1 MKIETQCI
9 HNKERRTDITGS
21 LTMPIYQ
28 SATFAH
34 PGVGMSTG
42 YDYSRLQNP
51 TREYLEKILAN
62 LEHAVD
68 AIALSS
74 GMAAISVTMEL
85 FHPGD
90 HIIISND
97 LYGGSYRLFE
107 HISEKNGIEFTT
119 VNTSNIDDIKNAI
132 KVNTK
137 SVFLETVSNPMMQV
151 TDLIE
156 VSKLTKEKNLLLIV
170 DNTFLSPYFQ
180 NPIDLGADIVIH
192 SGTKYL
198 CGHNDIVA
206 GIIAVATN
214 ELSDKIRF
222 IYKTTGA
229 CLSAMD
235 SWLLTRSI
243 KTLGIRIERQEKNA
257 KELAA
262 WLKKQPWVTKIWYVG
277 LPDHVGYDIMKE
289 QARGFGAMISIETDS
304 KETALRILSN
314 VNLIY
319 YAESLGS
326 VESLITYPML
336 QTHADLPE
344 EERNAKGITDRF
356 LRISVGIEN
365 VEDLIEDLDQ
375 AANGGTYEKI

>member
-1 MKIETQCI
+1 MKIETKCI
-9 HNKERRTDITGS
+9 HSNEKRNDITGS

-51 TREYLEKILAN
+51 TREYLENILAN

-90 HIIISND
+90 HIIISDD

-107 HISEKNGIEFTT
+107 HISAKNGLEFTV
-119 VNTSNIDDIKNAI
+119 VNTSNIDDIKNAL

-151 TDLIE
+151 SDLIE
-156 VSKLTKEKNLLLIV
+156 ISKLTKEKELFLIV

-206 GIIAVATN
+206 GIIAVATK

-243 KTLGIRIERQEKNA
+243 KTLGVRIERQEKNA
-257 KELAA
+257 KELAV

-277 LPDHVGYDIMKE
+277 LPDHVGYDIIKE
-289 QARGFGAMISIETDS
+289 QARGFGAMISIETDN
-304 KETALRILSN
+304 KETALRILSH

-319 YAESLGS
+319 YAESLGG
-326 VESLITYPML
+326 VESLVTYPML

-344 EERNAKGITDRF
+344 EERNAKGINDRF

>member
-243 KTLGIRIERQEKNA
+243 KTLGIRTVSHNSR
-257 KELAA
+257 
-262 WLKKQPWVTKIWYVG
+262 
-277 LPDHVGYDIMKE
+277 
-289 QARGFGAMISIETDS
+289 
-304 KETALRILSN
+304 
-314 VNLIY
+314 
-319 YAESLGS
+319 
-326 VESLITYPML
+326 
-336 QTHADLPE
+336 
-344 EERNAKGITDRF
+344 
-356 LRISVGIEN
+356 
-365 VEDLIEDLDQ
+365 
-375 AANGGTYEKI
+375 

>member
-156 VSKLTKEKNLLLIV
+156 VSKLTKQKNLLLIV

-257 KELAA
+257 KELAS

-277 LPDHVGYDIMKE
+277 LPDHVGYDIIKE

>member
-9 HNKERRTDITGS
+9 HSKKRRNDGTGS

-34 PGVGMSTG
+34 PGVGQSTG

-51 TREYLEKILAN
+51 TREHVEQILAN
-62 LEHAVD
+62 LEHAAD
-68 AIALSS
+68 AIAFSS
-74 GMAAISVTMEL
+74 GMAAMTATMEL

-90 HIIISND
+90 HIIISDD
-97 LYGGSYRLFE
+97 LYGGSYRLFQ
-107 HISEKNGIEFTT
+107 HISEKNGLHFTT
-119 VNTSNIDDIKNAI
+119 VNTSNINSIIEAAKNE
-132 KVNTK
+132 TK
-137 SVFLETVSNPMMQV
+137 AVFLETVSNPMMQV
-151 TDLIE
+151 TNLRE
-156 VSKLTKEKNLLLIV
+156 VSEFTKKNDLLLIV
-170 DNTFLSPYFQ
+170 DNTFLSPYLQ

-192 SGTKYL
+192 SATKYL

-206 GIIAVATN
+206 GVVAVAT
-214 ELSDKIRF
+214 EPLSDRLRF

-243 KTLGIRIERQEKNA
+243 KTLGIRMERQEENA
-257 KELAA
+257 RKLAL
-262 WLKKQPWVTKIWYVG
+262 WLKEQAWVKKVWYVG
-277 LPDHVGYDIMKE
+277 LTEHEGYDIMKE

-304 KETALRILSN
+304 KETALRLLSH

-319 YAESLGS
+319 YAESLGG

-336 QTHADLPE
+336 QTHADLSE
-344 EERNAKGITDRF
+344 EERNAKGINDRF

-365 VEDLIEDLDQ
+365 IEDLILDLEQ
-375 AANGGTYEKI
+375 AANGGTND

>member
-262 WLKKQPWVTKIWYVG
+262 WLKKQPWITKIWYVG
-277 LPDHVGYDIMKE
+277 LPDHVGYDIIKK

>member
-156 VSKLTKEKNLLLIV
+156 VSKLTKQKNLLLIV

-277 LPDHVGYDIMKE
+277 LPDHVGYDIIKK

>member
-97 LYGGSYRLFE
+97 LYGGSYRLFD

-262 WLKKQPWVTKIWYVG
+262 WLKKQPWITKIWYVG
-277 LPDHVGYDIMKE
+277 LPDHVGYDIIKK

-304 KETALRILSN
+304 KETALRILSH

-319 YAESLGS
+319 YAESLGG

>member
-9 HNKERRTDITGS
+9 HNKERRNDTTGA

-51 TREYLEKILAN
+51 TREYLEKIIAN
-62 LEHAVD
+62 LEHATD

-90 HIIISND
+90 HIIISDD

-107 HISEKNGIEFTT
+107 HISAKNGIEFTT
-119 VNTSNIDDIKNAI
+119 VNTSNLDDIKKSI

-137 SVFLETVSNPMMQV
+137 SIFLETISNPMMQI
-151 TDLIE
+151 TDLIK
-156 VSKLTKEKNLLLIV
+156 VSKLAKEHKLLLIV
-170 DNTFLSPYFQ
+170 DNTFLSPYYQ

-192 SGTKYL
+192 SATKYL

-206 GIIAVATN
+206 GIIAVASD
-214 ELSDKIRF
+214 ELSEKIRF

-235 SWLLTRSI
+235 SWLLTRSL
-243 KTLGIRIERQEKNA
+243 KTLGVRLAQQEKNA
-257 KELAA
+257 KALAE
-262 WLKKQPWVTKIWYVG
+262 WLKHQTWVTKVLYVG
-277 LPDHVGYDIMKE
+277 LPDHAGYDIIKE

-304 KETALRILSN
+304 KETALRILSH

-319 YAESLGS
+319 YAESLGG

-336 QTHADLPE
+336 QTHADIPE
-344 EERNAKGITDRF
+344 EERNAKGINDRF

-365 VEDLIEDLDQ
+365 VEDLIQDLDQ
-375 AANGGTYEKI
+375 AANGGTDENI

>member
-277 LPDHVGYDIMKE
+277 LPDHVGYDIIKK

>member
-1 MKIETQCI
+1 MRIETQCI
-9 HNKERRTDITGS
+9 HRKQRQNDGTGS
-21 LTMPIYQ
+21 VTMPIYQ

-51 TREYLEKILAN
+51 TREHLEQVLAT
-62 LEHAVD
+62 LEHAID
-68 AIALSS
+68 AIAFSS
-74 GMAAISVTMEL
+74 GMAAISATMEL

-90 HIIISND
+90 HIIISDD

-107 HISEKNGIEFTT
+107 HISSKNGLHFTT
-119 VNTSNIDDIKNAI
+119 VNTSNLESINHAI
-132 KVNTK
+132 NINTRAI
-137 SVFLETVSNPMMQV
+137 FLETVSNPMMQV
-151 TDLIE
+151 TDLLG
-156 VSKLTKEKNLLLIV
+156 VSKLCKNHGLLLIV
-170 DNTFLSPYFQ
+170 DNTFLSPYLQ

-192 SGTKYL
+192 SATKYL

-206 GIIAVATN
+206 GVLAIANAS
-214 ELSDKIRF
+214 LSEKLRF

-243 KTLGIRIERQEKNA
+243 KTLGIRMERQEKNA
-257 KELAA
+257 TKLAL
-262 WLKKQPWVTKIWYVG
+262 WLKEQPWVKKVWYVG
-277 LPDHVGYDIMKE
+277 LTDHEGYDIIKE
-289 QARGFGAMISIETDS
+289 QARGFGAMISLETDS
-304 KETALRILSN
+304 KDTALRLLSN
-314 VNLIY
+314 VQIFY
-319 YAESLGS
+319 YAESLGG

-344 EERNAKGITDRF
+344 EERNAKGINDRF

-365 VEDLIEDLDQ
+365 VEDLILDLEQ
-375 AANGGTYEKI
+375 AADGGANDKL

>member
-1 MKIETQCI
+1 MNIETQCI
-9 HNKERRTDITGS
+9 HCKERKKDGTGS

-51 TREYLEKILAN
+51 TREHLEQVIAS

-68 AIALSS
+68 AIAFSS
-74 GMAAISVTMEL
+74 GMAAISAVMEL
-85 FHPGD
+85 YHPGD
-90 HIIISND
+90 HILISDD

-107 HISEKNGIEFTT
+107 HISEKNGLNFTT
-119 VNTSNIDDIKNAI
+119 VNTSNLNSVKIAI
-132 KVNTK
+132 NQHTK
-137 SVFLETVSNPMMQV
+137 AIFLETVSNPMMQV
-151 TDLIE
+151 TDLI
-156 VSKLTKEKNLLLIV
+156 KLSNICKEHKLMLMV
-170 DNTFLSPYFQ
+170 DNTFLSPYLQ

-206 GIIAVATN
+206 GVIAIANTS
-214 ELSDKIRF
+214 LSEKLRF

-243 KTLGIRIERQEKNA
+243 KTLGIRMERQEKNA
-257 KELAA
+257 LELATWLRKQA
-262 WLKKQPWVTKIWYVG
+262 WVKKVWYVG
-277 LPDHVGYDIMKE
+277 LTDHEGYDIIKK
-289 QARGFGAMISIETDS
+289 QARGFGAMISFETDT
-304 KETALRILSN
+304 KETALRLLSN
-314 VNLIY
+314 VQIFY
-319 YAESLGS
+319 YAESLGG

-344 EERNAKGITDRF
+344 EERNAKGINDRF
-356 LRISVGIEN
+356 LRISVGIES
-365 VEDLIEDLDQ
+365 VEDLIHDLER
-375 AANGGTYEKI
+375 AVNGGSNDNI